1 MRRQQDKENHKIEIK
16 RIYDMAQKL
25 DLVPATEWGFFTLPR
40 PMVIAGPCSAETE
53 EQVMETAKGLNDV
66 GIHVFRAGIWKPRT
80 HPGSFEGVGTV
91 GLKWLQRVKRELGM
105 HVCTEVASEKHV
117 YECIKFGIDMVWV
130 GARTSANPF
139 LMQEIA
145 DALRDTDIP
154 VLVKNPVNP
163 DLDLWIG
170 ALERLNQAGIKKL
183 GVIHR
188 GFTTSEKI
196 PYRNDPGWRIAI
208 ELRTRFP
215 ELPFFA
221 DPSHMAGDRK
231 YLAELSQRAMDL
243 GLEGLMIESH
253 CNPAVALSDAK
264 QQLTPSALIDMLEND
279 IVVRDN
285 DTDSAAYREG
295 IDQLRAQIDV
305 IDENI
310 LFAMKSRMAVSA
322 KIGKYKKDH
331 NIAIL
336 QTGRWDSLLSEMVR
350 KGGEYGLS
358 EKFLVQV
365 FNAIHEESVRVQ
377 NDILSEGK

>member
-1 MRRQQDKENHKIEIK
+1 
-16 RIYDMAQKL
+16 MAQKL

-53 EQVMETAKGLNDV
+53 EQVMETAKGLNGV

-105 HVCTEVASEKHV
+105 HVCTEVASERHV

-264 QQLTPSALIDMLEND
+264 QQLTPPDLLTLLESLQ
-279 IVVRDN
+279 IREK
-285 DTDSAAYREG
+285 DSVDQDYREG
-295 IDQLRAQIDV
+295 IDQLRAQIDI
-305 IDENI
+305 IDEN
-310 LFAMKSRMAVSA
+310 LLYTFGSRMNVSE
-322 KIGKYKKDH
+322 KIGEYKRTH
-331 NIAIL
+331 NVAIL
-336 QTGRWDSLLSEMVR
+336 QTGRWDQVLAGMKEKAR
-350 KGGEYGLS
+350 KYGLS
-358 EKFLVQV
+358 EKFIADV

-377 NDILSEGK
+377 NEVLARGPQA

>member
-1 MRRQQDKENHKIEIK
+1 
-16 RIYDMAQKL
+16 MAQKL
-25 DLVPATEWGFFTLPR
+25 DLIPATEWGFFTLPR
-40 PMVIAGPCSAETE
+40 PMVIAGPCSAESL
-53 EQVMETAKGLNDV
+53 EQVMTTAKELNDV

-80 HPGSFEGVGTV
+80 HPGSFEGVGTI
-91 GLKWLQRVKRELGM
+91 GLKWLQQVKRELGM
-105 HVCTEVASEKHV
+105 YVCTEVASERHV
-117 YECIKFGIDMVWV
+117 YECIKFGVDMVWV

-170 ALERLNQAGIKKL
+170 ALERLNQAGVKKL

-188 GFTTSEKI
+188 GFSSSQKI
-196 PYRNDPGWRIAI
+196 KYRNDPGWRIAI

-221 DPSHMAGDRK
+221 DPSHMAGDRQ

-253 CNPAVALSDAK
+253 CNPSCALSDAK
-264 QQLTPSALIDMLEND
+264 QQITPQELINMLEND
-279 IVVRDN
+279 IVVRDS
-285 DTDSAAYREG
+285 DTDSSDYREG
-295 IDQLRAQIDV
+295 IDQLRAQIDI

-310 LFAMKSRMAVSA
+310 LSSMKSRMGVSA
-322 KIGKYKKDH
+322 KIGQYKKEH

-336 QTGRWDSLLSEMVR
+336 QTARWEEVLSGMVS
-350 KGGEYGLS
+350 KGKEYGLS
-358 EKFLVQV
+358 EKFLTQV